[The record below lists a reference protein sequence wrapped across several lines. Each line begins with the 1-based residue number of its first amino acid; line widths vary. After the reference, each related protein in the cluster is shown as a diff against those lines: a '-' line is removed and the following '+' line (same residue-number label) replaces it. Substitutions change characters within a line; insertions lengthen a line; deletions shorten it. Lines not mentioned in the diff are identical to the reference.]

1 VLTSTGSGA
10 ITFGNT
16 LNGAQ
21 TLAVNTSGATTFTG
35 VVGGA
40 AALTSL
46 MTDASG
52 RVAINGGV
60 VNTTGAQIF
69 GEVATLG
76 AATVLTSTGSG
87 AITFANTLNGA
98 YTLAVNTSGITTFTG
113 ALGNSAALTSLT
125 TDAGGTVAINGGVV
139 NTTGAQ
145 TYGEA
150 ATLGAATVLTST
162 GSGAITF
169 ANTLNGAQTLA
180 VNTSGATTFTGTVGN
195 STALSSLSTNAGGT
209 VAINGEM
216 VNTTGAQIYGEVATL
231 GADAVLTSSN
241 SGAITFGNTLNGAQS
256 LSLNTA
262 GVVTFNGA
270 VGGTTPLTS
279 LSTNSGGSV
288 VVNGGLIKTTG
299 AQTINKAITL
309 GADTTLRGVNVALLS
324 SVDGAQALTIYDSG
338 TTVLGGNIGDTTP
351 LMSLTTDSFTTA
363 AGETHLKG
371 ASIHTTTDA
380 VFNDIVK
387 IFTDV
392 RVTAAGQLNFTKTID
407 GDTPGTRSLTLDGGN
422 IAAINVDGA
431 VGETN
436 PLKTLEVVNSEFTTF
451 TGPVTTSTS
460 VVLSDTQ
467 HTIAFYGGLTT
478 PTLTV
483 AAQPF
488 NLILRANVSVTDA
501 VTLANTG
508 NVQLG
513 GVESDDM
520 HFAGGL
526 VATAPN
532 ALSLAGNIRST
543 DQAIVLGRSDTA
555 ITLVNDTWINS
566 GAGSLRLAS
575 SVTAGEEP
583 YVLRLLSTGP
593 TTIDGDLTSRGA
605 LS

>member
-1 VLTSTGSGA
+1 
-10 ITFGNT
+10 
-16 LNGAQ
+16 
-21 TLAVNTSGATTFTG
+21 
-35 VVGGA
+35 
-40 AALTSL
+40 
-46 MTDASG
+46 
-52 RVAINGGV
+52 
-60 VNTTGAQIF
+60 
-69 GEVATLG
+69 
-76 AATVLTSTGSG
+76 
-87 AITFANTLNGA
+87 
-98 YTLAVNTSGITTFTG
+98 
-113 ALGNSAALTSLT
+113 
-125 TDAGGTVAINGGVV
+125 
-139 NTTGAQ
+139 
-145 TYGEA
+145 
-150 ATLGAATVLTST
+150 
-162 GSGAITF
+162 
-169 ANTLNGAQTLA
+169 
-180 VNTSGATTFTGTVGN
+180 
-195 STALSSLSTNAGGT
+195 
-209 VAINGEM
+209 
-216 VNTTGAQIYGEVATL
+216 
-231 GADAVLTSSN
+231 
-241 SGAITFGNTLNGAQS
+241 
-256 LSLNTA
+256 
-262 GVVTFNGA
+262 
-270 VGGTTPLTS
+270 
-279 LSTNSGGSV
+279 
-288 VVNGGLIKTTG
+288 
-299 AQTINKAITL
+299 
-309 GADTTLRGVNVALLS
+309 
-324 SVDGAQALTIYDSG
+324 
-338 TTVLGGNIGDTTP
+338 
-351 LMSLTTDSFTTA
+351 MSLTTDSFTTA

-488 NLILRANVSVTDA
+488 NLILRANVA
-501 VTLANTG
+501 VTNAVILANTG
-508 NVQLG
+508 SVQLG

-526 VATAPN
+526 VATAPS
-532 ALSLAGNIRST
+532 ALSVAGILRST
-543 DQAIVLGRSDTA
+543 DQAIVLGRSDTT

-575 SVTAGEEP
+575 SVTAGEEA

-605 LS
+605 LSLIGPVTFSRASTITTPSMTFGGTVTAQGNLTIHGATIINGGSVNSGAFTQTYDGAVDIGGYVHRCGHYLWQHARCDQPCVGLRQRCHHLHRRDWPHTRTSSL